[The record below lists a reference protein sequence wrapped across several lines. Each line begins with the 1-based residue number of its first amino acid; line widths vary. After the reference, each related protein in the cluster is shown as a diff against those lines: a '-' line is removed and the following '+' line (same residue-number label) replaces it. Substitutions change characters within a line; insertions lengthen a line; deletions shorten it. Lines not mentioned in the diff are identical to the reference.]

1 MTERMP
7 VLGVSGVSPLRFE
20 WCVPC
25 LCPLLLSEMALGHGG
40 TPGTQTP
47 GTQTPGTNQQPHR

>member
-7 VLGVSGVSPLRFE
+7 VLGVSGASPLRFE

-47 GTQTPGTNQQPHR
+47 GTNQQPHR